1 MYGPNE
7 EMLKNMAAQECCGQS
22 KPATIGGY
30 AERVPEPA
38 HPSLMERV
46 HQQRKRAQQEAIHA
60 ERLAEL
66 QMLLEKNPEIAHIL
80 DLLEWRKY

>member
-7 EMLKNMAAQECCGQS
+7 EMLKNMAAQTGE
-22 KPATIGGY
+22 PVEAATLGGY
-30 AERVPEPA
+30 AGIGQEPA
-38 HPSLMERV
+38 RPSLMERV
-46 HQQRKRAQQEAIHA
+46 HQQRKRAQREAIHA

-80 DLLEWRKY
+80 DLLDWLKY